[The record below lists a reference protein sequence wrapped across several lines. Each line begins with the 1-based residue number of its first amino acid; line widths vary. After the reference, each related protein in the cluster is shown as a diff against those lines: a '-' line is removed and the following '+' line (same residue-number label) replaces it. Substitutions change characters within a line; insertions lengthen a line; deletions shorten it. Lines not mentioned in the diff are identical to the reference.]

1 MELTCSRC
9 HQTVLGGYCYCPTCG
24 LPQLI
29 YSAENSADG
38 GQGNRWGE
46 AVRDANSVDWKSAFR
61 STLPLAILA
70 GLLCSMLSPAGDFGV
85 LLMSGTA
92 AWAVVLYM
100 RSQRPVWVTVRAGAR
115 VGLVC
120 GIFAGALAFAA
131 SGCELYT
138 ERYILH
144 QGSQID
150 ADWKKFVDLDTQL
163 SQRITAWA
171 GMPNSSDVQ
180 AQESQQEN
188 WMLTPEGHAG
198 FVVGNFTFYSFLL
211 VLFAMAGGAL
221 SARLLKRSQRT
232 GS

>member
-1 MELTCSRC
+1 
-9 HQTVLGGYCYCPTCG
+9 
-24 LPQLI
+24 
-29 YSAENSADG
+29 
-38 GQGNRWGE
+38 
-46 AVRDANSVDWKSAFR
+46 
-61 STLPLAILA
+61 
-70 GLLCSMLSPAGDFGV
+70 MLSPAGDFGV

-221 SARLLKRSQRT
+221 SARLQKRTRRT